1 MNHHDSNLEV
11 AGLKLAIP
19 YIRLYQGK
27 TFVIK
32 AGGGAFADERTTI
45 ALLEQVEIL
54 HRLGVRVVLV
64 HGGGPQA
71 SALAA
76 TLGASV
82 EFKAGRRVTD
92 PVSLDAAT
100 MVLNGA
106 VNTQIL
112 ALCRRVGVP
121 AVGLSGV
128 DAGLIVARRRPPVEV
143 DGEIVDY
150 GLVGDVVRVDPKVVV
165 AQLDAGLV
173 PVVSPISADEA
184 GGLLN
189 VNADTVAARLAVALS
204 AEKLIVLTGAAG
216 ILEREEDAGSRI
228 SYTDLAGLAELNRKG
243 ALGAGMR
250 PKAAAIEQALL
261 QGVRRVHVISQTAA
275 DALLREV
282 FTNEGSGTLVVADIH
297 ALTPAELAA
306 AG

>member
-19 YIRLYQGK
+19 YIRLFQGK

-32 AGGGAFADERTTI
+32 AGGGAFADERTTL

-92 PVSLDAAT
+92 PISLDAAT

-128 DAGLIVARRRPPVEV
+128 DAGLIVARRRPPIEV
-143 DGEIVDY
+143 DGETVDY
-150 GLVGDVVRVDPKVVV
+150 GLVGDVIRVDPKVVV

-189 VNADTVAARLAVALS
+189 VNADTVAAHLAVALS

-261 QGVRRVHVISQTAA
+261 QGVRRVHVISQTAP

-297 ALTPAELAA
+297 ALSPAELAA

>member
-128 DAGLIVARRRPPVEV
+128 DAGLIVARRRPPVDV
-143 DGEIVDY
+143 DGETVDY
-150 GLVGDVVRVDPKVVV
+150 GLVGDVVRVDPKVVL

-189 VNADTVAARLAVALS
+189 VNADTIAARLAVALS

-228 SYTDLAGLAELNRKG
+228 SYTDLAGLAELNRRG

-250 PKAAAIEQALL
+250 PKAAAIEEALI
-261 QGVRRVHVISQTAA
+261 QGVRRVHVISQTAP

>member
-27 TFVIK
+27 IFVIK
-32 AGGGAFADERTTI
+32 AGGGAFADERTTL

-106 VNTQIL
+106 VNTHIL

-143 DGEIVDY
+143 DGETVDY
-150 GLVGDVVRVDPKVVV
+150 GLVGDVIRVDPKVVV

-189 VNADTVAARLAVALS
+189 VNADTVAAHLAVALS

-216 ILEREEDAGSRI
+216 ILEREEEAGSRI

-261 QGVRRVHVISQTAA
+261 QGVRRVHVISQTAP

-306 AG
+306 V

>member
-11 AGLKLAIP
+11 AGLRLAIP

-32 AGGGAFADERTTI
+32 AGGGAFADEKTTL

-71 SALAA
+71 SALAE

-143 DGEIVDY
+143 DGETVDY
-150 GLVGDVVRVDPKVVV
+150 GLVGDVIRVDPKVVL

-204 AEKLIVLTGAAG
+204 AEKLVVLTGAPG

-228 SYTDLAGLAELNRKG
+228 SYTDLAGLAELTRNG

-250 PKAAAIEQALL
+250 PKAAAIEHALR
-261 QGVRRVHVISQTAA
+261 QGVRRVHVISQTAP

-282 FTNEGSGTLVVADIH
+282 FTNEGSGTLVVADVH

-306 AG
+306 G

>member
-1 MNHHDSNLEV
+1 MHSADSHAEV
-11 AGLKLAIP
+11 SGLRLAIP

-32 AGGGAFADERTTI
+32 AGGGAFADEKSAL

-54 HRLGVRVVLV
+54 HRLGVKVVLV

-92 PVSLDAAT
+92 PVSLEAAT
-100 MVLNGA
+100 LVLNGA

-143 DGEIVDY
+143 DGETVDY
-150 GLVGDVVRVDPKVVV
+150 GLVGDVIRVDPKVVF

-184 GGLLN
+184 GALLN

-216 ILEREEDAGSRI
+216 ILEREEDSGSRI

-250 PKAAAIEQALL
+250 PKAAAIEHALT
-261 QGVRRVHVISQTAA
+261 QGVRRVHVISQTAP

-282 FTNEGSGTLVVADIH
+282 FTNEGSGTLVVADVH
-297 ALTPAELAA
+297 ALSPAELAA

>member
-1 MNHHDSNLEV
+1 MDHHDSNLEV

-27 TFVIK
+27 TFVLK
-32 AGGGAFADERTTI
+32 AGGGAFSDEKTTL

-54 HRLGVRVVLV
+54 NRLGVRVVLV

-71 SALAA
+71 SALAG
-76 TLGASV
+76 TLGAKV

-92 PVSLDAAT
+92 PISLEAAT
-100 MVLNGA
+100 MVLNGQ
-106 VNTQIL
+106 VNTHVL
-112 ALCRRVGVP
+112 ALCRRAGVP

-128 DAGLIVARRRPPVEV
+128 DAGLIVAKRRPPVEV
-143 DGEIVDY
+143 DGETVDY
-150 GLVGDVVRVDPKVVV
+150 GLVGDVIRVDPRVVI

-189 VNADTVAARLAVALS
+189 VNADTVAARLAAALS

-216 ILEREEDAGSRI
+216 ILEREDDPGSRI

-250 PKAAAIEQALL
+250 PKAAAIEQALRD
-261 QGVRRVHVISQTAA
+261 GVRRVHVISQTAA

-282 FTNEGSGTLVVADIH
+282 FTNEGSGTLVVADVH
-297 ALTPAELAA
+297 ALSPAELAA

>member
-1 MNHHDSNLEV
+1 MHSADSHAEV
-11 AGLKLAIP
+11 SGLRLAIP

-32 AGGGAFADERTTI
+32 AGGGAFADEKSAL

-54 HRLGVRVVLV
+54 HRLGVKVVLV

-82 EFKAGRRVTD
+82 EFKDGRRVTD
-92 PVSLDAAT
+92 PVSLEAAT
-100 MVLNGA
+100 LVLNGA

-143 DGEIVDY
+143 DGETVDY
-150 GLVGDVVRVDPKVVV
+150 GLVGDVIRVDPKVVF

-184 GGLLN
+184 GALLN

-216 ILEREEDAGSRI
+216 ILEREEDSGSRI

-250 PKAAAIEQALL
+250 PKAAAIEHALT
-261 QGVRRVHVISQTAA
+261 QGVRRVHVISQTAP

-282 FTNEGSGTLVVADIH
+282 FTNEGSGTLVVADVH
-297 ALTPAELAA
+297 ALSPAELAA

>member
-128 DAGLIVARRRPPVEV
+128 DAGLIVARRRPPVDV
-143 DGEIVDY
+143 DGETVDY
-150 GLVGDVVRVDPKVVV
+150 GLVGDIVRVDPKVVV

-228 SYTDLAGLAELNRKG
+228 SYTDLAGLAELNRRG
-243 ALGAGMR
+243 ALGAGM
-250 PKAAAIEQALL
+250 
-261 QGVRRVHVISQTAA
+261 
-275 DALLREV
+275 
-282 FTNEGSGTLVVADIH
+282 
-297 ALTPAELAA
+297 
-306 AG
+306 

>member
-1 MNHHDSNLEV
+1 MHSADSHAEV
-11 AGLKLAIP
+11 SGLRLAIP

-32 AGGGAFADERTTI
+32 AGGGAFAEEKSAL

-54 HRLGVRVVLV
+54 HRLGVKVVLV

-92 PVSLDAAT
+92 PVSLEAAT
-100 MVLNGA
+100 LVLNGA

-143 DGEIVDY
+143 DGETVDY
-150 GLVGDVVRVDPKVVV
+150 GLVGDVIRVDPKVVF

-184 GGLLN
+184 GALLN

-250 PKAAAIEQALL
+250 PKAAAIEHALT
-261 QGVRRVHVISQTAA
+261 QGVRRVHVISQTAP

-282 FTNEGSGTLVVADIH
+282 FTNEGSGTLVVADVH
-297 ALTPAELAA
+297 ALSPAELAA

>member
-19 YIRLYQGK
+19 YIRLFQGK

-32 AGGGAFADERTTI
+32 AGGGAFADERTTL

-92 PVSLDAAT
+92 PISLDAAT

-106 VNTQIL
+106 VNTHIL

-143 DGEIVDY
+143 DGETVDY
-150 GLVGDVVRVDPKVVV
+150 GLVGDVIRVDPKVVV

-189 VNADTVAARLAVALS
+189 VNADTVAAHLAVALS

-261 QGVRRVHVISQTAA
+261 QGVRRVHVISQTAP

-297 ALTPAELAA
+297 ALSPAELAA

>member
-1 MNHHDSNLEV
+1 MNHHDSNVEV

-76 TLGASV
+76 TLGAAV

-92 PVSLDAAT
+92 PVSLEAAT

-106 VNTQIL
+106 VNTHIL

-143 DGEIVDY
+143 DGETVDY
-150 GLVGDVVRVDPKVVV
+150 GLVGDVIRVDPKVVL

-173 PVVSPISADEA
+173 PIVSPISADEA

-216 ILEREEDAGSRI
+216 ILEREEEAGSRI
-228 SYTDLAGLAELNRKG
+228 SYTDLAGLAELNRNG
-243 ALGAGMR
+243 ALGTGMR
-250 PKAAAIEQALL
+250 PKAAAIEHALT
-261 QGVRRVHVISQTAA
+261 QGVRRVHVISQTAP

-297 ALTPAELAA
+297 ALSPAELAA

>member
-1 MNHHDSNLEV
+1 MHSADSHAEV
-11 AGLKLAIP
+11 SGLRLAIP

-32 AGGGAFADERTTI
+32 AGGGAFADEKSAL

-54 HRLGVRVVLV
+54 HRLGVKVVLV

-92 PVSLDAAT
+92 PVSLEAAT
-100 MVLNGA
+100 LVLNGA

-143 DGEIVDY
+143 DGETVDY
-150 GLVGDVVRVDPKVVV
+150 GLVGDVIRVDPKVVF

-184 GGLLN
+184 GALLN

-250 PKAAAIEQALL
+250 PKAAAIEHALT
-261 QGVRRVHVISQTAA
+261 QGVRRVHVISQTAP

-282 FTNEGSGTLVVADIH
+282 FTNEGSGTLVVADVH
-297 ALTPAELAA
+297 ALSPAELAA

>member
-27 TFVIK
+27 IFVIK
-32 AGGGAFADERTTI
+32 AGGGAFADERTAL

-76 TLGASV
+76 TLGAAV

-143 DGEIVDY
+143 DGETVDY
-150 GLVGDVVRVDPKVVV
+150 GLVGDVIRVDPKVVV

-261 QGVRRVHVISQTAA
+261 QGVRRVHVISQTAP

-282 FTNEGSGTLVVADIH
+282 FTNEGSGTLLVADIH

>member
-71 SALAA
+71 SALATA
-76 TLGASV
+76 LGASV

-143 DGEIVDY
+143 DGETIDY
-150 GLVGDVVRVDPKVVV
+150 GLVGDVIRVDPKVVL

-228 SYTDLAGLAELNRKG
+228 SYTDLAGLAELNSKG

-261 QGVRRVHVISQTAA
+261 QGVRRVHVISQTAP

-297 ALTPAELAA
+297 ALSPAELAA

>member
-32 AGGGAFADERTTI
+32 AGGGAFVDERTTL

-143 DGEIVDY
+143 DGETVDY
-150 GLVGDVVRVDPKVVV
+150 GLVGDVVRVDPKVVI

-250 PKAAAIEQALL
+250 PKAAAIEQALA
-261 QGVRRVHVISQTAA
+261 QGVRRVHVISQTAP